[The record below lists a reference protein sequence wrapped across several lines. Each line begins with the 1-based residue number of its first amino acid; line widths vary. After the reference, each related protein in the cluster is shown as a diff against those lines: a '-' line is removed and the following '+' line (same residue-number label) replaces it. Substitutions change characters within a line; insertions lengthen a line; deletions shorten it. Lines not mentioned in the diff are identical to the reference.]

1 MILKKYVALF
11 FFIVAVCNSLF
22 AQSPFTPGNIVVVRV
37 GAGDSLTNA
46 STAVFLD
53 EYTTGGS
60 LVQSVAIPASS
71 SGSNAPLTL
80 SGTAASEGSI
90 VNSADGRY
98 LTLAGYGIAPGTAS
112 VNSSTSATVNRVVA
126 RIDASASIDI
136 TTKLTDA
143 STGNNIRGA
152 VTNDGNAFWIS
163 GAAGGVRYAALGAT
177 TSTQLSTTPVNNR
190 VINIFNNQ
198 LYVTSNKSS
207 CFGISSVGSGLPAT
221 SGQTITL
228 LSGFPTSTASPDG
241 FSKNGNTIYV
251 ADDRTDGNGGVQ
263 KWTYN
268 GSSWSLAYVL
278 VPSASTGAIGLS
290 VDWTSANPIIYATTT
305 DNKIVTVIDAG
316 SSSSFTTL
324 VTGATNTLLHGV
336 SFTPIPFISFT
347 NGTSYTPSAGT
358 PNTNDNPIGKF
369 KLAGNISGGK
379 LNQVVVTLS
388 GTYSGIANLKLY
400 YSPDTTFSVGTS
412 TLLATVASPSSTVTF
427 NISSTPQPISTSGGY
442 FYIAA
447 DLNSS
452 AAGTAMASLDDQ
464 TKLTFA
470 NASLNG
476 TFANAKLSLVYS
488 LNVNS
493 SHGTVTKTPDQQNY
507 PFGSTVQLTAN
518 PVDSSYHFA
527 AWSGDVPAGHETD
540 NPLTVTMSQIRTI
553 TASFALNTSAPILI
567 LPTAT
572 NIASITAILGSK
584 IISNGNDSLIER
596 GIVWSTSANP
606 TTADNKVSTPDTN
619 SLYTVAVNSLPAGS
633 FIHFRGY
640 AINGIGTGY
649 SSDATFYT
657 LSLEPS
663 AHADSLTANAVS
675 AYKINLSWKAAAGA
689 TGFII
694 LQRVSSDP
702 TGLPMDAAGYAVGDT
717 IGDGTVAAL
726 LMSNT
731 ATSASIT
738 GLTASTSYHYSIIS
752 FAWDGLHPG
761 TYNYKTNGT
770 IPTANATT
778 PAGPQLIAVILPKY
792 IQGNTGT
799 NSNRLPFAYR
809 ARLTGLLPGSLYRF
823 MNQVVVSTDAA
834 TSNGSGNCIFASST
848 VDFVRTS
855 GPSLAAAGNYG
866 TLTTDGTGAYEGWFI
881 TEPTGNRRFIP
892 GKYVFMRITL
902 NDGAGGTTAA
912 LLLTT
917 ADSVRV
923 VKLDP
928 AASDSTG
935 TGLRGTSSSNP
946 KNFIFVYGDTAGTG
960 RPISGSFIES
970 DGTDNSTT
978 NNYVAFY
985 NNNVNGMNGAYGM
998 VLPNMLPNGIRRIEQ
1013 RSLIN
1018 GTLVTSA
1025 TDTDGVWPSG
1035 AHTVN
1040 PSGGTTEIVFTG
1052 TDTGIRGTSTIPK
1065 EFSLLQNYPNPFN
1078 PQTTISYSLPQTSTV
1093 TLKVYDLMGREIVTL
1108 IQNERKAPGNYEISF
1123 NALNLSSG
1131 VYFYKLQT
1139 QSYVQTKRM
1148 ILLK

>member
-37 GAGDSLTNA
+37 GTGDSLTNA

-152 VTNDGNAFWIS
+152 VTNDGTAFWIS

-263 KWTYN
+263 KWTYS

-278 VPSASTGAIGLS
+278 VPSATTGAIGLS

-369 KLAGNISGGK
+369 KLAGNIAGGK

-452 AAGTAMASLDDQ
+452 ATGTAMASLDDQ

-507 PFGSTVQLTAN
+507 PSGSTVQLTAN
-518 PVDSSYHFA
+518 PADSSYHFA
-527 AWSGDVPAGHETD
+527 AWSGDV
-540 NPLTVTMSQIRTI
+540 S
-553 TASFALNTSAPILI
+553 

-596 GIVWSTSANP
+596 GIVWSTSVNP
-606 TTADNKVSTPDTN
+606 TTADNKVSASDTN

-675 AYKINLSWKAAAGA
+675 AYQINLSWKVAAGA

-694 LQRVSSDP
+694 LQRVGSDP
-702 TGLPMDAAGYAVGDT
+702 TGLPVDAAGYAVGDT

-770 IPTANATT
+770 IPAANATT
-778 PAGPQLIAVILPKY
+778 LAGPQLIAVILPKY

-848 VDFVRTS
+848 ADFVRTS

-978 NNYVAFY
+978 NNYTAFY

-1018 GTLVTSA
+1018 GTLVTSV

-1093 TLKVYDLMGREIVTL
+1093 TLKVYDLMGREIATL